1 MVERRKFIT
10 LLLAGTLLA
19 AVPQAA
25 HADEG
30 SGSDGGDDDHSGS
43 GGGDDDGSSG
53 SGGGDD
59 GNSGPGGGGGDDGN
73 SGPGGGGGDDDNSG
87 PGGGDAEDDEK
98 DRQAAS
104 KAVREGKAAPLRE
117 LLRIVKEKYPGD
129 VVDVKLKRAGR
140 NMTYRVRVLDRHG
153 RILTLSVDAASK
165 RITRAQGP

>member
-1 MVERRKFIT
+1 MCSHDGTGMVERRKFIT

-19 AVPQAA
+19 VVPQAA

-43 GGGDDDGSSG
+43 GGG
-53 SGGGDD
+53 GGGDD
-59 GNSGPGGGGGDDGN
+59 NHGP
-73 SGPGGGGGDDDNSG
+73 GGGDDDNSG
-87 PGGGDAEDDEK
+87 PGGGGAEDDEK

-117 LLRIVKEKYPGD
+117 LLRIVEEKYPGD
-129 VVDVKLKRAGR
+129 VVDVKLKRTGR

-153 RILTLSVDAASK
+153 RILTLSVDAAS
-165 RITRAQGP
+165 

>member
-1 MVERRKFIT
+1 MIERRKFIT

-30 SGSDGGDDDHSGS
+30 SGSDGDADHSGS
-43 GGGDDDGSSG
+43 GG
-53 SGGGDD
+53 GGGDD
-59 GNSGPGGGGGDDGN
+59 GNSGPGGGGGDDGDN

-104 KAVREGKAAPLRE
+104 KAVREGRAVPLRE
-117 LLRIVKEKYPGD
+117 LLRMVKEKYPGD
-129 VVDVKLKRAGR
+129 VVDVKLRRAGR
-140 NMTYRVRVLDRHG
+140 TMTYRVRVLDRHG
-153 RILTLSVDAASK
+153 RLLTLSVDAASK
-165 RITRAQGP
+165 RITRAQGL

>member
-43 GGGDDDGSSG
+43 GGG
-53 SGGGDD
+53 GGDD
-59 GNSGPGGGGGDDGN
+59 GNSGPGGGGDDN
-73 SGPGGGGGDDDNSG
+73 SGPGGGDDDNSG
-87 PGGGDAEDDEK
+87 PGGGDDDEK

-104 KAVREGKAAPLRE
+104 KAVREGRAAPLRE
-117 LLRIVKEKYPGD
+117 LLRIVKENYPGE
-129 VVDVKLKRAGR
+129 VVDVKLHRAGR
-140 NMTYRVRVLDRHG
+140 TMTYRVRVLDRHG
-153 RILTLSVDAASK
+153 RLLTLSVDAASK
-165 RITRAQGP
+165 RITRAQGL

>member
-1 MVERRKFIT
+1 MVQRRKFIT

-43 GGGDDDGSSG
+43 GGG
-53 SGGGDD
+53 GGDD
-59 GNSGPGGGGGDDGN
+59 GNSG
-73 SGPGGGGGDDDNSG
+73 SGGGGDDDNSG

-104 KAVREGKAAPLRE
+104 KAVREGRAAPLRE

-129 VVDVKLKRAGR
+129 VVDVKLRRAGR
-140 NMTYRVRVLDRHG
+140 TMTYRVRVLDRHG
-153 RILTLSVDAASK
+153 RLLTLSVDAASK
-165 RITRAQGP
+165 RITRAQGL

>member
-43 GGGDDDGSSG
+43 GGG
-53 SGGGDD
+53 GGDD
-59 GNSGPGGGGGDDGN
+59 GNSG
-73 SGPGGGGGDDDNSG
+73 SGGGDDDNSG
-87 PGGGDAEDDEK
+87 PGGGDDDEK

-104 KAVREGKAAPLRE
+104 KAVREGRAAPLRE

-129 VVDVKLKRAGR
+129 VVDVKLRRAGR
-140 NMTYRVRVLDRHG
+140 TMTYRVRVLDRHG
-153 RILTLSVDAASK
+153 RLLTLSVDAASK
-165 RITRAQGP
+165 RITRAQGL